1 MVQSALVS
9 RRFLL
14 GVVGAVAAGSA
25 LAACGGSAPTASTT
39 APSAP
44 TSASAAPMTAPAP
57 ATAAPASA
65 TTPTSAAA
73 ASAPTPTPQPAAQA
87 APSSAGKVT
96 VSFWHGNSGVLGDEL
111 KKMGDKFNAAN
122 SKVSVDPI
130 FSGDYNALRQKLLAA
145 IQAGTPPDAA
155 QAGSN
160 SDIASYLAAGAL
172 TPIANFVNGPDGLSK
187 DSLDDIYSGF
197 LDDNTFAVK
206 GVPTVVSWPFNKS
219 DEVLYYNRDLLNSL
233 KVEQPPATWD
243 EFVADAKTVTGGGK
257 AKGLA
262 WTPSSDLFTA
272 ILYSYGGQPYDPSTK
287 KVAFQSDAGVKA
299 LGLLTGMFVTD
310 KTAYVTKSYDWQSD
324 FEHGKSAMA
333 LSTIVSRAY
342 IEKDLQGQSGSFY
355 VGIAALPKG
364 NQPSTVLFGSN
375 AVILSKAPS
384 DHQQGAWDF
393 LKWYA
398 EPDQTA
404 QWSLT
409 SGYMPLRKSALNTDL
424 MKKAIAD
431 DPRRAVAIKELDYAH
446 PWQPNLSPWTEID
459 GYLTDAIT
467 AALLGKSSPADALKS
482 AAQKGDAALAAG

>member
-1 MVQSALVS
+1 MAQSALVS

-14 GVVGAVAAGSA
+14 GFVGVVVASSA
-25 LAACGGSAPTASTT
+25 LAACGGSTPTAPTTVPAAPTT
-39 APSAP
+39 APAATTVSSAAP
-44 TSASAAPMTAPAP
+44 TSASTTSAPT
-57 ATAAPASA
+57 PASA
-65 TTPTSAAA
+65 AP
-73 ASAPTPTPQPAAQA
+73 ASAPTPTLQPA

-111 KKMGDKFNAAN
+111 KKMGDRFNASN
-122 SKVSVDPI
+122 PKVSVDPI

-160 SDIASYLAAGAL
+160 SDIASYLSAGAL
-172 TPIANFVNGPDGLSK
+172 TPMATFVNGPDGLTK
-187 DSLDDIYSGF
+187 DSLDDIYAGF
-197 LDDNTFAVK
+197 LEDNTFEVK
-206 GVPTVVSWPFNKS
+206 GVPTLVSWPFNKS
-219 DEVLYYNRDLLNSL
+219 DEVLYYNRDLLSSL
-233 KVEQPPATWD
+233 KVDQPPTTWD
-243 EFVADAKTVTGGGK
+243 EFVADAKTVTGSGK
-257 AKGLA
+257 SKGLA

-272 ILYSYGGQPYDPSTK
+272 MLYSYGGQPYDPSTK

-299 LGLLTGMFVTD
+299 LSILTGMFVTD
-310 KTAYVTKSYDWQSD
+310 KTAYATKSYDWQSD
-324 FEHGKSAMA
+324 FEHGKCAFA

-364 NQPSTVLFGSN
+364 DQPSTVLFGSN
-375 AVILSKAPS
+375 AVIFSRAPS

-409 SGYMPLRKSALNTDL
+409 SGYMPLRKSALDTDL

-431 DPRRAVAIKELDYAH
+431 DSRRAVAIKELDYAH
-446 PWQPNLSPWTEID
+446 PWQPNLSAWTEVD
-459 GYLTDAIT
+459 QDLTDAIT
-467 AALLGKSSPADALKS
+467 AALLGKSSPADALKA
-482 AAQKGDAALAAG
+482 AAQKGDAALANG